1 MLMSPKGR
9 KATPTKPPP
18 FTINFLKIWRAKSQK
33 FKRYGFV
40 GALGAGYACAGG
52 VITKHLDILLEI
64 GSRQFV
70 KSHHFGI
77 IHDFVACEGG
87 IFIGFAQQKP
97 SVFLGGMGFCVAGR
111 DEFFVLHF

>member
-1 MLMSPKGR
+1 M
-9 KATPTKPPP
+9 
-18 FTINFLKIWRAKSQK
+18 
-33 FKRYGFV
+33 
-40 GALGAGYACAGG
+40 
-52 VITKHLDILLEI
+52 TKHLDILLEI

-111 DEFFVLHF
+111 DEFFVRHEWRFCAKIRVEYKSKTVFSI